1 MNFIYEN
8 HKHRLENLSQ
18 DLLSPLNLQLHAG
31 SIHKKGAP
39 VHNCWGFIDE
49 TVCPI
54 CRPQEMQR
62 VAYNGHKR
70 VHSIKFQPMV
80 KPSGII
86 AMCLYSDPAYL
97 LRVHLQGLIA
107 KPTPDQLRY
116 NKAMS
121 QSRVAVEWVF
131 GAISYLFAFL
141 DFKKNLEIGLSSV
154 GKM

>member
-1 MNFIYEN
+1 MPTLADILSQFGRDIPQLSTISNLVMNFIYEN

-86 AMCLYSDPAYL
+86 AMCKCAYNIN
-97 LRVHLQGLIA
+97 VLI
-107 KPTPDQLRY
+107 
-116 NKAMS
+116 
-121 QSRVAVEWVF
+121 
-131 GAISYLFAFL
+131 
-141 DFKKNLEIGLSSV
+141 
-154 GKM
+154 